1 MLASVM
7 PTIVERPTSRDER
20 DHAEAT
26 APGVVAVGK
35 RVFLRTLNESD
46 GLMLKAW
53 AADPLLQE
61 MVGSELLERFT
72 HGPWPGWLAELQADQ
87 SQINLVIASRRTGRR
102 LGLVRLFS
110 VHRRDGYAFLETM
123 VADARALRLGYGIE
137 ASKLIA
143 YWAVDVL
150 KLRRLEAKVYPYNTL
165 SVNTM
170 KRRRWQLEGVL
181 RQAVFHDG
189 QYCDLLVFGILAD
202 EIELNKLD
210 DDWTPIYHPVPDW
223 T

>member
-7 PTIVERPTSRDER
+7 PMEIETPTSRDER

-35 RVFLRTLNESD
+35 RVFLRMLDESD

-53 AADPLLQE
+53 AADPLLKE
-61 MVGSELLERFT
+61 MVGSELLERFSG
-72 HGPWPGWLAELQADQ
+72 GPWPGWLDDLSADL

-102 LGLVRLFS
+102 LGLIRLFN

-123 VADARALRLGYGIE
+123 VADSRALKLGYGIE
-137 ASKLIA
+137 ASKLVA
-143 YWAVDVL
+143 YWAVDIL

-170 KRRRWQLEGVL
+170 KRRRWQLEGRL
-181 RQAVFHDG
+181 RQAVYHDG
-189 QYCDLLVFGILAD
+189 EYCDLLVFGILAD
-202 EIELNKLD
+202 EINANKAD
-210 DDWTPIYHPVPDW
+210 DDWAPVYHSVPDW